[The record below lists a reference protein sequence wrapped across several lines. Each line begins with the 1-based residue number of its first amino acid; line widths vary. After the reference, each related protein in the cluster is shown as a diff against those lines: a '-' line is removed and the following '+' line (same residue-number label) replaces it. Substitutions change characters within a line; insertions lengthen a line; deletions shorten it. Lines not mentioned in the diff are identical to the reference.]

1 MLLFSSHTGW
11 ISSDEAFLFSLR
23 NRDGRAVKMAV
34 QQGEERRAMYSWSG
48 FGPRFGS
55 GIYGDGPVFGEDLH
69 IRDNCHT
76 GTRSWS
82 NLGWT
87 YQLPAGY
94 TRDTPQ
100 AWSLLAGSFRFK
112 CNEYE
117 VFYQQ

>member
-1 MLLFSSHTGW
+1 MLLFSSHTGF

-23 NRDGRAVKMAV
+23 NRDGRAVKMADK
-34 QQGEERRAMYSWSG
+34 QGDQRPAMYSSSWY
-48 FGPRFGS
+48 GPWFGS
-55 GIYGDGPVFGEDLH
+55 GIYGGDLH

-76 GTRSWS
+76 NTWS
-82 NLGWT
+82 NSNPGWT

-94 TRDTPQ
+94 TYYTPQ
-100 AWSLLAGSFRFK
+100 AWSLMAGSLRFK